1 MQPIIIIIAYALLLA
16 PSPYYIYMHTDSHSF
31 EELDVTELLDGRT
44 DAQSQPHRAMQF
56 IKNNEDLFNSHFCD
70 EDYYVPVKKR
80 SMSF

>member
-1 MQPIIIIIAYALLLA
+1 
-16 PSPYYIYMHTDSHSF
+16 
-31 EELDVTELLDGRT
+31 
-44 DAQSQPHRAMQF
+44 MQF